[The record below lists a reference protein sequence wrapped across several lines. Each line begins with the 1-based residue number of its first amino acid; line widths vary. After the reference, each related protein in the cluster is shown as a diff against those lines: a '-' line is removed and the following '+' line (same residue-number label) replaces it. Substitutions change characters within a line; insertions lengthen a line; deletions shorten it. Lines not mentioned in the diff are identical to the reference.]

1 MGTAALLSSSPE
13 AIGDEGPDHHRSS
26 ARPLQFDFGPG
37 RVTGGHHKVTATS
50 AYSRKRGFGFASTDG
65 LTETDRGGQDTVRAD
80 FVTAADATF
89 LVDLSPGDY
98 AVSVVAGDLEGATDL
113 AITSNETIKV
123 ERTSAAPGEFIV
135 TEYEIAVVGEQ
146 LTFDVSGEA
155 PNLNAITIE
164 ALPGRDAGEQ
174 PTVYLLGDSTMQDR
188 KSTRLNSSHVAISY
202 AVFCLKK

>member
-113 AITSNETIKV
+113 AITSNETIKEIGRASCRETGKIATD
-123 ERTSAAPGEFIV
+123 ERTEKKESASDRNK
-135 TEYEIAVVGEQ
+135 T
-146 LTFDVSGEA
+146 T
-155 PNLNAITIE
+155 
-164 ALPGRDAGEQ
+164 
-174 PTVYLLGDSTMQDR
+174 QDR
-188 KSTRLNSSHVAISY
+188 EE
-202 AVFCLKK
+202 

>member
-1 MGTAALLSSSPE
+1 
-13 AIGDEGPDHHRSS
+13 
-26 ARPLQFDFGPG
+26 FDFGPG

-113 AITSNETIKV
+113 AITSNEWNGPPPPPASSSS
-123 ERTSAAPGEFIV
+123 RSMRSRWWA
-135 TEYEIAVVGEQ
+135 
-146 LTFDVSGEA
+146 
-155 PNLNAITIE
+155 
-164 ALPGRDAGEQ
+164 
-174 PTVYLLGDSTMQDR
+174 
-188 KSTRLNSSHVAISY
+188 NS
-202 AVFCLKK
+202 